1 MILICRFRRPLATA
15 QTNRFA
21 LRLARD
27 SARRGNCAARGRL
40 RVLDF
45 GRTTFGPCLEGQR
58 AAAHSRSQY
67 LLNRSSGSAQPKVCP
82 RNTLKT
88 RTGEEGTLIFDCFV
102 CLVGRKMILLPWLS
116 SVEIHGGS
124 GHRLLGWLEN
134 SHRQAGC
141 PPAPQPRWLCS
152 SRFRCGAAAPAI
164 AKAAGRATGR
174 QES

>member
-1 MILICRFRRPLATA
+1 MILICRFRRPLASA

-21 LRLARD
+21 LRFARD
-27 SARRGNCAARGRL
+27 SAQRGQILRARRSFYAYIRDFRSSLLIDITRNGPTSSDRAT
-40 RVLDF
+40 VLGD
-45 GRTTFGPCLEGQR
+45 PR
-58 AAAHSRSQY
+58 AAANRGATHSKHETAAISCR
-67 LLNRSSGSAQPKVCP
+67 
-82 RNTLKT
+82 
-88 RTGEEGTLIFDCFV
+88 FV
-102 CLVGRKMILLPWLS
+102 CLVEPQKCILLLGCS
-116 SVEIHGGS
+116 FEIHVADRDTG
-124 GHRLLGWLEN
+124 LGWLGD